1 MTGVRE
7 KRMKEKRHV
16 RWKNGYSCIWITEA
30 VISRRGWLKR
40 NVWLFLEEQALRGE
54 FLFFPKRPS
63 RVFYFIDEN
72 ERNLNDE
79 FREMVEEEVDRI
91 EIQFPVLI

>member
-1 MTGVRE
+1 ME
-7 KRMKEKRHV
+7 
-16 RWKNGYSCIWITEA
+16 NFFFF
-30 VISRRGWLKR
+30 L
-40 NVWLFLEEQALRGE
+40 NVPRA
-54 FLFFPKRPS
+54 FFH
-63 RVFYFIDEN
+63 FIDEN

>member
-1 MTGVRE
+1 M
-7 KRMKEKRHV
+7 
-16 RWKNGYSCIWITEA
+16 
-30 VISRRGWLKR
+30 
-40 NVWLFLEEQALRGE
+40 WLFLEEQALRGE

-72 ERNLNDE
+72 ERNMNDE